1 LRLTLRG
8 RQRWLQVVGVGTSPE
23 YVYQSPPGAVFPD
36 FKRYAVLWMNR
47 HAMEKALNMDG
58 AFDNV
63 TLRLLPGARAVAV
76 IAELDRLLARYGG
89 VGAYG
94 RHEQTSARY
103 LEEEMRQLQTMA
115 RLFPA
120 IFLGVA
126 AFLLHV
132 VLMRLVGTQR
142 DQIGVLK
149 AFGYSHRA
157 LALQYL
163 GMAAAIALLGAALG
177 IALGGGLG
185 RWLAHVYQ
193 GIYRFPFLAYQLSI
207 QAVATGVAV
216 SLAAAAAG
224 ALMALRAAASLPPA
238 EAMRAPAPAH
248 FGPTVIERLGLQ
260 RWLSQPARMALRDLE
275 RRPGRAAFT
284 VLGLALACA
293 VTMVGRFQGDAID
306 YMVDTQLSIAQH
318 HDLAVT
324 FIEPAPRRVLF
335 ELAALPGVRSAEPVR
350 MAPVRLVHG
359 HRSYR

>member
-1 LRLTLRG
+1 MSALSRKAVRDLWHLRGQALAIALVIAGGVATLVMSQSTYESLTATREQFYRQGALADLWAPLKRAPDTLLPQLAAIPGVQTAQTRLLALGTLGVPGFNEPVRAEVVSLPVDGGQPLLNRVQLRSGRLPDLERDNEVVVGEAFAAAHALRAGDTLRLTLRG

-58 AFDNV
+58 AFDSV
-63 TLRLLPGARAVAV
+63 VLRLLPGARAVAV

-94 RHEQTSARY
+94 RHEQISARY

-142 DQIGVLK
+142 DQVGVLK

-157 LALQYL
+157 LALHYL

-185 RWLAHVYQ
+185 RWLAHVY
-193 GIYRFPFLAYQLSI
+193 
-207 QAVATGVAV
+207 
-216 SLAAAAAG
+216 
-224 ALMALRAAASLPPA
+224 
-238 EAMRAPAPAH
+238 
-248 FGPTVIERLGLQ
+248 
-260 RWLSQPARMALRDLE
+260 
-275 RRPGRAAFT
+275 
-284 VLGLALACA
+284 
-293 VTMVGRFQGDAID
+293 
-306 YMVDTQLSIAQH
+306 
-318 HDLAVT
+318 
-324 FIEPAPRRVLF
+324 
-335 ELAALPGVRSAEPVR
+335 
-350 MAPVRLVHG
+350 
-359 HRSYR
+359 